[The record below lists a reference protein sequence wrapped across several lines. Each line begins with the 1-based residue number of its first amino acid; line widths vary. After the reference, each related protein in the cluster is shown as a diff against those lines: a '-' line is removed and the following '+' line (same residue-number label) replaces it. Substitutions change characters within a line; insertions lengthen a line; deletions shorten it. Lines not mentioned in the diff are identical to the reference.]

1 MDSYDPNNFTV
12 DTSGYSLFTL
22 EQIMVRNPQ
31 CIPIT
36 STIKEVAELFL
47 DAEFHALPVVD
58 QNNTLLGIV
67 TTTDLIHYLLEQ
79 Y

>member
-1 MDSYDPNNFTV
+1 
-12 DTSGYSLFTL
+12 
-22 EQIMVRNPQ
+22 MVRNPQ

-67 TTTDLIHYLLEQ
+67 TTIDVIKYLLEQ